1 MRRCNK
7 KKVKTIPSTKPKVN
21 INDFKQFLPIGSVVR
36 LNNDQKYL
44 IFGIAQSNHSSPYDQ
59 YDYIGVEYP
68 DGLLLEENQHLFDH
82 TDIKE
87 ICHTGYVDEDY
98 NSFIDMM
105 DSMMHM

>member
-1 MRRCNK
+1 MRFCNK
-7 KKVKTIPSTKPKVN
+7 KNIKTAPPTKPKVN
-21 INDFKQFLPIGSVVR
+21 INDFKHFLPIGSVVK

-44 IFGIAQSNHSSPYDQ
+44 IFGIAQSDNSSPYNQ

-68 DGLLLEENQHLFDH
+68 EGLLLEENQHLFDH

-105 DSMMHM
+105 NAMTHI